1 MFWNTCFQS
10 ACVLFQVF
18 CSRYVHEHMLFHS
31 IAEEHLVVL
40 SYSDLSV
47 WCYACSDYV
56 DNEVQYEKQNKQK
69 MKVISDCGSLNES
82 LSQVKGEGQVCEEA
96 VNS

>member
-1 MFWNTCFQS
+1 
-10 ACVLFQVF
+10 
-18 CSRYVHEHMLFHS
+18 MLFHS

-82 LSQVKGEGQVCEEA
+82 LK
-96 VNS
+96 